1 MQTFFV
7 CRNNNKESMQN
18 LQYSFKTKP
27 FSHQLAAMGA
37 MLNHFIKGNRE
48 FALLMEMGCGKTK
61 VLIDSSAYLYDN
73 GYINGLL
80 VVCPNGV
87 KGTWI
92 NEIETHCPDHVEK
105 NVVLWTGKK
114 TKKHEDELQSL
125 FITEPAKVHLNVLIM
140 NIDAF
145 ATSRGKDFARRFL
158 MTRQALMTIDESTT
172 IKNVSAQR
180 TKAVTKL
187 GLAAR
192 FRVIMTGSPIT
203 KSPEDLFSQCFF
215 LNPDLLGFS
224 SIYTFKNR
232 YCVMVRRSYGGR
244 SFNEVVE
251 YKNLEE
257 LHYKLKYFSYRVL
270 KKDALDLPDQMWMKR
285 FVPLTTEQLDA
296 YVQMKKTALVE
307 IQKGSLTT
315 TSVLAQLIRLH
326 QIVCGHMSTDDGRVV
341 SLTNNRIKELLAI
354 LEEHGGKAIIW
365 ATYRHDIEE
374 ICDALGRKYGP
385 RSTVDFYGDTPEK
398 DRQKSIELF
407 QNDEKVKYFVG
418 NPTTGGRGLTLT
430 KASLAV
436 FYSNNYDL
444 EIREQAEARNH
455 RIGTDNKVTYIDLV
469 AKGTVD
475 EKIILSLRN
484 KIDLATK
491 VLAEDLRKWLI

>member
-7 CRNNNKESMQN
+7 CNNYNLESMQN

-37 MLNHFIKGNRE
+37 MINHFKKGNKE

-87 KGTWI
+87 KGTWV
-92 NEIETHCPDHVEK
+92 NELSTHCPDHVDK
-105 NVVLWTGKK
+105 NIVLWTGKK
-114 TKKHEDELQSL
+114 TKKHEEELQSL
-125 FITEPAKVHLNVLIM
+125 FITEPAKVHLNILIM

-145 ATSRGKDFARRFL
+145 ATARGKDFARRFL

-172 IKNVSAQR
+172 IKNISAQR

-187 GLAAR
+187 GLMAR
-192 FRVIMTGSPIT
+192 YRVIMTGSPIT

-244 SFNEVVE
+244 SFNEVIE

-257 LHYKLKYFSYRVL
+257 LHYKLKNFSFRVL

-307 IQKGSLTT
+307 IQKG
-315 TSVLAQLIRLH
+315 
-326 QIVCGHMSTDDGRVV
+326 
-341 SLTNNRIKELLAI
+341 
-354 LEEHGGKAIIW
+354 
-365 ATYRHDIEE
+365 
-374 ICDALGRKYGP
+374 
-385 RSTVDFYGDTPEK
+385 
-398 DRQKSIELF
+398 
-407 QNDEKVKYFVG
+407 
-418 NPTTGGRGLTLT
+418 
-430 KASLAV
+430 
-436 FYSNNYDL
+436 
-444 EIREQAEARNH
+444 
-455 RIGTDNKVTYIDLV
+455 
-469 AKGTVD
+469 
-475 EKIILSLRN
+475 
-484 KIDLATK
+484 
-491 VLAEDLRKWLI
+491 

>member
-1 MQTFFV
+1 
-7 CRNNNKESMQN
+7 MQN

-37 MLNHFIKGNRE
+37 MLNHFIRGNRE

-92 NEIETHCPDHVEK
+92 NELQTHCPDHVEK

-114 TKKHEDELQSL
+114 TKKHEEELQSL
-125 FITEPAKVHLNVLIM
+125 FITEPAKVHLNILIM

-145 ATSRGKDFARRFL
+145 ATARGKDFARRFL

-215 LNPDLLGFS
+215 LDPDLLGFS

-232 YCVMVRRSYGGR
+232 YCVMARRSYGGR

-251 YKNLEE
+251 YKN
-257 LHYKLKYFSYRVL
+257 
-270 KKDALDLPDQMWMKR
+270 
-285 FVPLTTEQLDA
+285 
-296 YVQMKKTALVE
+296 
-307 IQKGSLTT
+307 
-315 TSVLAQLIRLH
+315 
-326 QIVCGHMSTDDGRVV
+326 
-341 SLTNNRIKELLAI
+341 
-354 LEEHGGKAIIW
+354 
-365 ATYRHDIEE
+365 
-374 ICDALGRKYGP
+374 
-385 RSTVDFYGDTPEK
+385 
-398 DRQKSIELF
+398 
-407 QNDEKVKYFVG
+407 
-418 NPTTGGRGLTLT
+418 
-430 KASLAV
+430 
-436 FYSNNYDL
+436 
-444 EIREQAEARNH
+444 
-455 RIGTDNKVTYIDLV
+455 
-469 AKGTVD
+469 
-475 EKIILSLRN
+475 
-484 KIDLATK
+484 
-491 VLAEDLRKWLI
+491 